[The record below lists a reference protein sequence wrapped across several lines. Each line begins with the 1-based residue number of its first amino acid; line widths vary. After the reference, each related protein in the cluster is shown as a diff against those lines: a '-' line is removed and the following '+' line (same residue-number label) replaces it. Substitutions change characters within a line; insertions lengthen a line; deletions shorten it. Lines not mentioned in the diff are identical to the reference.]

1 MGYFDKTIQ
10 VEFSLKDLN
19 TIHDIVGREINIIN
33 DIFKVNELLRI
44 TNKIESATSDY
55 IAWHED

>member
-19 TIHDIVGREINIIN
+19 TIHGIVGSKINLTN

-44 TNKIESATSDY
+44 TNKIENATSDY
-55 IAWHED
+55 ISWYED

>member
-19 TIHDIVGREINIIN
+19 TIHDIVGRKINRTN

-44 TNKIESATSDY
+44 TNKIEDATSDY
-55 IAWHED
+55 IAWYED